1 MRLRPPPRMSVT
13 RRGEKEQRLS
23 EFVSEHLAEA
33 QQSGRQPG
41 NEIRLLA
48 RSVES
53 PVVKALSAQAGEIAA
68 AGYCVRMIIAQ
79 ADRQSLPRGWSLSD
93 TVEVDCEVRWAKK
106 PRLIEAHEQLVL
118 GPETCWIGDS
128 MRREP
133 VKCDAYESYVD
144 ACAET
149 TAAAIVS
156 FERLWAASE
165 PLLARSAVA
174 TSGISQPNGLARR
187 H

>member
-1 MRLRPPPRMSVT
+1 M
-13 RRGEKEQRLS
+13 
-23 EFVSEHLAEA
+23 
-33 QQSGRQPG
+33 
-41 NEIRLLA
+41 IA

-53 PVVKALSAQAGEIAA
+53 PVVKAISAQAGEIAA

-79 ADRQSLPRGWSLSD
+79 ADRQSLPRGWTLSD
-93 TVEVDCEVRWAKK
+93 SVEVDCEVRWAKK

-133 VKCDAYESYVD
+133 AKCDAYENYVD
-144 ACAET
+144 ACADT

-165 PLLARSAVA
+165 PLLARSPVA
-174 TSGISQPNGLARR
+174 TPAAGERERAGAAALAEPRRNGSTLRR
-187 H
+187 